1 MEERVST
8 ESSVISLDAEEIRK
22 LVGSLKREEQV
33 LFAAVVRD
41 VKDRG
46 DAVSEA
52 VVDELAK
59 KFADKAKLLAGDG
72 GGS

>member
-1 MEERVST
+1 MST
-8 ESSVISLDAEEIRK
+8 DDVKISLDADEIKK
-22 LVGSLKREEQV
+22 LVGGLKKEEQA

-46 DAVSEA
+46 DAISESII
-52 VVDELAK
+52 DELAK

-72 GGS
+72 GGQ